1 MNFEK
6 ACELLDIDPRDED
19 WRDSL
24 KKQYKIKA
32 LKHHPDRRKTKG
44 EEYNDEAFKE
54 ISSAYQF
61 LDEFMDFD
69 AKKDSFLG
77 NLIIVCEYQASQII
91 QGLTCENF
99 IALYNIINKYR
110 QYLHLS
116 TAFYDIMEKRN
127 IYWFSQ
133 GHLKKRHESEMT
145 TSSVGNN
152 HIYNEDL
159 LSSTKKY
166 TKVCDPEWDMTYYV
180 EEEENDDDDD
190 DENGAVVDCSNSQ
203 TFTLSPLLDDVMTEN
218 VYKLIFKDET
228 YLIPLWHHEL
238 VYGNDLEELI
248 VKVEPRLPSPNY
260 WIDED
265 NNLHQKIE
273 YNLCELWDCVSEDKC
288 MEIYFG
294 KKRLLFYPNRLKL
307 QTDQTWEWKNQ
318 GISAI
323 NSCNVYDISLK
334 ADIILHIHISG
345 IM

>member
-1 MNFEK
+1 MNFDK
-6 ACELLDIDPRDED
+6 ACVLLDIDPRDED
-19 WRDSL
+19 WRDCL

-32 LKHHPDRRKTKG
+32 LKHHPDRCNKKG
-44 EEYNDEAFKE
+44 EEYNDDAFKE

-61 LDEFMDFD
+61 LAKYDEFMDFD
-69 AKKDSFLG
+69 AKKDTFFG
-77 NLIIVCEYQASQII
+77 NLIIVCEYQATQII
-91 QGLTCENF
+91 QGLTFEHF

-116 TAFYDIMEKRN
+116 TAFHDIMEKRN

-133 GHLKKRHESEMT
+133 GHLKKRHENEMT
-145 TSSVGNN
+145 TSGNR
-152 HIYNEDL
+152 IYNKDL
-159 LSSTKKY
+159 LSSSKKY
-166 TKVCDPEWDMTYYV
+166 ATFCDSEWNMTYYV
-180 EEEENDDDDD
+180 EEDDDSDSD
-190 DENGAVVDCSNSQ
+190 NDVKDCSNNYSQ
-203 TFTLSPLLDDVMTEN
+203 TFTISPLLDDVMTEN
-218 VYKLIFKDET
+218 VYKLIFKEET
-228 YLIPLWHHEL
+228 YLIPLWHNEL

-248 VKVEPRLPSPNY
+248 VKVEPKLPSPNY

-307 QTDQTWEWKNQ
+307 QPDQTWEWKNQ
-318 GISAI
+318 GISVI
-323 NSCNVYDISLK
+323 NSYNVYDISKK

>member
-1 MNFEK
+1 MNFDK
-6 ACELLDIDPRDED
+6 ACGLLDIDPKDD
-19 WRDSL
+19 NWRESL
-24 KKQYKIKA
+24 KKQYKMKA
-32 LKHHPDRRKTKG
+32 LKHHPDRSCNKKG
-44 EEYNDEAFKE
+44 EEYNDDAFKE
-54 ISSAYQF
+54 ISAAYQF
-61 LDEFMDFD
+61 LDEYMDFD
-69 AKKDSFLG
+69 SMKKDTFIG
-77 NLIIVCEYQASQII
+77 NLISVCEYQAAQII

-99 IALYNIINKYR
+99 IALYNIVIKYR

-116 TAFYDIMEKRN
+116 TAFHDIMEKRN

-133 GHLKKRHESEMT
+133 GHLKKRHENEMT
-145 TSSVGNN
+145 TSGNR
-152 HIYNEDL
+152 IYNKDL

-166 TKVCDPEWDMTYYV
+166 TTYCDPEWNMTYYV
-180 EEEENDDDDD
+180 EKDDDDDD
-190 DENGAVVDCSNSQ
+190 DEDDAVENQ
-203 TFTLSPLLDDVMTEN
+203 TFTLNPLLDDVMTEN
-218 VYKLIFKDET
+218 VYKLIFKEET

-238 VYGNDLEELI
+238 VYGKHNGDDDKEEELI

-307 QTDQTWEWKNQ
+307 QTEQTWEWKNQ

-323 NSCNVYDISLK
+323 NSCNVYDISKK